1 MSTLNVDKVD
11 PSTGTD
17 LEIGSSGDTITIP
30 SGATI
35 TNSGTAT
42 GFGITAA
49 SFRPNVQ
56 PLIINGDMQVAQR
69 STSETGVTS
78 SGYYTCDRWN
88 WISGAADTVTI
99 TQESLSAADQNTTGF
114 PKALK
119 VDVTTADASVA
130 SGDYAVQRYN
140 FEGQDLQLLNKGTAA
155 AEATT
160 VSFWVKSTKTGT
172 FIANMYDND
181 NNRLCAQA
189 YTVDTTDT
197 WEKKVLNFPADT
209 TGALDNDNARSFFI
223 DLFLMAGSGYTSGTL
238 ATTWATYDATNSA
251 VGQVNALD
259 STSNNFHI
267 TGVQLEVGTYTSS
280 TIPPFQHESYGANLQ
295 RCQRYFWCPVSASS
309 WGKLATGGF
318 YNVSIA
324 DTIMAFPTPMRAAY
338 TLSYSA
344 LSDFELNSN
353 SAAAAATVI
362 VLSNSDCLTSAGV
375 RVTVGSSIAVVGDY
389 GIFQMK
395 DSSARLKFDAEL

>member
-1 MSTLNVDKVD
+1 VSTLNVDKVD

-209 TGALDNDNARSFFI
+209 
-223 DLFLMAGSGYTSGTL
+223 SGTL